1 MLDRNAARSAPGPSR
16 LGLFGMVSAAAL
28 ERLADA
34 AAATPACSPAAAMGV
49 YAQLAVLASQ
59 QGTASSQGQRCT
71 VTVAELAARCR
82 MGRRTVHTYL
92 ALLADCGVLAVD
104 HRFDAR
110 GNPLASTLVFAYPR
124 RDAPP
129 APRERTPR
137 RAGGTPPRPDG
148 RPRPPAARGGGRP
161 QGGPCRRRHTNS
173 RERRRE
179 RDDSL
184 APGRGAD
191 RARAYL
197 KARLGWAGTAG
208 GTAPRPGLPRSRGA
222 TPTSAARFRHAD
234 GVS

>member
-1 MLDRNAARSAPGPSR
+1 MLDRNAARSAAGPSR

-28 ERLADA
+28 ERVADA

-82 MGRRTVHTYL
+82 MGRRTVQTYL
-92 ALLADCGVLAVD
+92 ALLADCGVLEVD

-129 APRERTPR
+129 A
-137 RAGGTPPRPDG
+137 AGDARGAAPAASPEA
-148 RPRPPAARGGGRP
+148 PPAAPSAAPLPGEGYAAGGARILERGDKE
-161 QGGPCRRRHTNS
+161 Q
-173 RERRRE
+173 

-184 APGRGAD
+184 TRIRGAD
-191 RARAYL
+191 GARTYL
-197 KARLGWAGTAG
+197 REKLGWLSTASPPRTPPGAGVPQHPAPAARL
-208 GTAPRPGLPRSRGA
+208 P
-222 TPTSAARFRHAD
+222 HAD
-234 GVS
+234 GVG